1 MYVYMY
7 FFLIEDSSM
16 HVVSPFI
23 NESHLPLVLKT
34 EIVKILKKKM
44 FGIQFLQ
51 VELMVLTVKSL
62 GFMVFIRSI
71 AGPVPISSFAVCF

>member
-1 MYVYMY
+1 MR
-7 FFLIEDSSM
+7 
-16 HVVSPFI
+16 VVSPFI
-23 NESHLPLVLKT
+23 NESHLPMVLKT
-34 EIVKILKKKM
+34 EIFKILKKKM

-71 AGPVPISSFAVCF
+71 AGPVLISSFAVCF